1 MYFVH
6 PHEKTRLVKL
16 PSSSSSDGA
25 HQIHQAQQAVR
36 CHCVL
41 RDAVKRRRAEPADC
55 AVLTVHRYCERARK
69 RAEFNSYQ
77 RPHHV
82 SNAACIDSLY
92 TDRCVF
98 GSLSCRARLGAR
110 MRRHAMPRA
119 DVPCRLFLRLRLVL
133 ALTCAAPLRP
143 CQYAPLAAG
152 RAARVDWWPP
162 LVLCATRFS
171 IDPCVRDLHSRH
183 PALRIECVPV
193 RRA

>member
-1 MYFVH
+1 MRRKNARWPGRCFDDVSVGVLLWLYFVH

-110 MRRHAMPRA
+110 VRRPRHAARRRPVPAIFEAALGACPHVCGATKTLPVRA
-119 DVPCRLFLRLRLVL
+119 AGSGSSSTRRLV
-133 ALTCAAPLRP
+133 AAP
-143 CQYAPLAAG
+143 
-152 RAARVDWWPP
+152 RV
-162 LVLCATRFS
+162 
-171 IDPCVRDLHSRH
+171 VRH
-183 PALRIECVPV
+183 AI
-193 RRA
+193 